1 MGVVAGRWQPPGVAP
16 AMIRAMNAT
25 PMALDAAIRHVH
37 VTGRG
42 LAEYIEGTLGGGGRQ
57 GH

>member
-1 MGVVAGRWQPPGVAP
+1 MGVVAGCRRPPGVAP

-25 PMALDAAIRHVH
+25 PMARDAAIRHVH
-37 VTGRG
+37 ATGRG
-42 LAEYIEGTLGGGGRQ
+42 LAEYIEGTLGEGGPQ

>member
-16 AMIRAMNAT
+16 AMIRAVNALPVT
-25 PMALDAAIRHVH
+25 RDPAIRHVH
-37 VTGRG
+37 ATGRG
-42 LAEYIEGTLGGGGRQ
+42 LAEYIEGTLGEGGPQ